1 MKQNLAAPYVI
12 HPADLRISEEGIT
25 FLPLYMTPLL

>member
-1 MKQNLAAPYVI
+1 MKQHLATPYVI
-12 HPADLRISEEGIT
+12 HPTDLRISEEGIT

>member
-1 MKQNLAAPYVI
+1 MKQHLATPYGI
-12 HPADLRISEEGIT
+12 HPADLQISEEGIT